1 MLRDIY
7 AIPNSEARYKP
18 GVVEVNNELD
28 EILQQVDCLLFTRKG
43 EVLMMPDFGC
53 DLHKYLFDTNWN
65 KTAIQNMVETQINT
79 YIYLDGKYKVNVN
92 IEFIKWEYNVGM
104 LVDLIINGRKMSSY
118 LV

>member
-7 AIPNSEARYKP
+7 AIPNSEGRYKP

-28 EILQQVDCLLFTRKG
+28 EIIQQVDCLLFTRKG

-65 KTAIQNMVETQINT
+65 KSAIKHMIESQINT
-79 YIYLDGKYKVNVN
+79 YIYLDGRYKVSVDV
-92 IEFIKWEYNVGM
+92 EFVKWDYNVGM
-104 LVDLIINGRKMSSY
+104 IVDLIINGKKMSSY

>member
-104 LVDLIINGRKMSSY
+104 LVDLIINGKKMSSY